1 MIRMIRAALL
11 IVAVLPAQ
19 AAAQDRLVT
28 FDRDELTIQSDATGA
43 RHRFDV
49 ELALTFEQQAQGL
62 MFRRSLARD
71 AGMLFLYRRAGPA
84 SMWMRNTLIPLDM
97 LFIERNGRIAHIAQ
111 RTVPLSLT
119 PIESPGPVVAVL
131 ELNAGTTHRLEI
143 EVGDR
148 VLHPAFDPPP

>member
-1 MIRMIRAALL
+1 MIRLIRAALL
-11 IVAVLPAQ
+11 LAAVLPAQ

-28 FDRDELTIQSDATGA
+28 FDRDELTIQSDATGEH
-43 RHRFDV
+43 HRFDV
-49 ELALTFEQQAQGL
+49 ELAQTFEQRAQGL
-62 MFRRSLARD
+62 MFRRSLPWD
-71 AGMLFLYRRAGPA
+71 AGMLFLYQRAGRA

-97 LFIERNGRIAHIAQ
+97 LFIERDGRIAHIAQ

-131 ELNAGTTHRLEI
+131 ELNAGTTHRLGI

-148 VLHPAFDPPP
+148 VLHPAFDAPP